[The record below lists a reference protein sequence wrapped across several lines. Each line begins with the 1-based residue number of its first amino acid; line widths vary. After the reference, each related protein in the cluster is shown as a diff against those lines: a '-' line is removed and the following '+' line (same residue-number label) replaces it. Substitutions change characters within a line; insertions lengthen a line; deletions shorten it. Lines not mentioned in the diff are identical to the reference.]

1 MSRVQNLT
9 TGRWQVQCD
18 TCGRRMPMERM
29 AAGTPEAAA
38 SAAASN
44 RWRLSAAWAHPD
56 VPAEATRGD
65 RDTCARCVKA
75 AREGGAA

>member
-18 TCGRRMPMERM
+18 GCGRRMPMERM

-38 SAAASN
+38 CAAASN
-44 RWRLSAAWAHPD
+44 HWRLSTEWAHPD
-56 VPAEATRGD
+56 VLAEATCGE
-65 RDTCARCVKA
+65 RDTCARCVRA
-75 AREGGAA
+75 LREAG